1 MKTGIATTVSVV
13 GVIVA
18 GVAAFAVNNSVL
30 SASSPSN
37 SVNMST
43 SIPAGAT
50 GNSPING
57 GKISAAVAKAT
68 PITDTTTTYAVGNA
82 GSVVLD
88 TATGAIVVTGIA
100 PAAGYTSEPAT
111 TDAQGVVKVRFVSS
125 MQHLEFIAQ
134 LVNGQVQVSVKDI
147 TPSSVKPA
155 PTKPRHDDDH
165 DDDEDEEDEH
175 HDEDH
180 DEDHEDEDD
189 D

>member
-30 SASSPSN
+30 GASSPADSAI
-37 SVNMST
+37 VST
-43 SIPAGAT
+43 NVPAGNT
-50 GNSPING
+50 GANSINV
-57 GKISAAVAKAT
+57 GKISAAEATAT
-68 PITDTTTTYAVGNA
+68 PITDTTTTYSVGSA
-82 GSVVLD
+82 GNVVLD
-88 TATGAIVVTGIA
+88 TSTGAIVVTGIA

-111 TDAQGVVKVRFVSS
+111 TDSMGVVKVRFASS
-125 MQHLEFIAQ
+125 MQRIEFIAKM
-134 LVNGQVQVSVKDI
+134 VNGQVEVTVKDI
-147 TPSSVKPA
+147 TPPSMKPA
-155 PTKPRHDDDH
+155 PTKPRYNEDDDH
-165 DDDEDEEDEH
+165 EEDEH

>member
-30 SASSPSN
+30 STSSPSN
-37 SVNMST
+37 SIVMS
-43 SIPAGAT
+43 SNYPAGAT
-50 GNSPING
+50 ENMPVNS

-82 GSVVLD
+82 GNVVLD

-100 PAAGYTSEPAT
+100 PAAGFTSEPAT
-111 TDAQGVVKVRFVSS
+111 TDAAGVVKVRFISS

-134 LVNGQVQVSVKDI
+134 MVSGQTQVSVKDI
-147 TPSSVKPA
+147 TPPSVKPA
-155 PTKPRHDDDH
+155 PTKPRHDDDDH
-165 DDDEDEEDEH
+165 DEDEEDEH

>member
-37 SVNMST
+37 SVIMST
-43 SIPAGAT
+43 SIPTGAT
-50 GNSPING
+50 GNSPINV

-111 TDAQGVVKVRFVSS
+111 TDAQGVIRVRFVSS

-134 LVNGQVQVSVKDI
+134 LVNGKAQVSVKDI

-155 PTKPRHDDDH
+155 PTKPRYDDDH
-165 DDDEDEEDEH
+165 EDEEDEH

>member
-30 SASSPSN
+30 SASSPSDTI
-37 SVNMST
+37 VMSGT
-43 SIPAGAT
+43 YPAGAT
-50 GNSPING
+50 PVNG
-57 GKISAAVAKAT
+57 GRISAATAKAT

-82 GSVVLD
+82 GNVVLD

-100 PAAGYTSEPAT
+100 PGSGFTSEPAT
-111 TDAQGVVKVRFVSS
+111 TDAMGVVTVRFISS
-125 MQHLEFIAQ
+125 MQHLEFVAK
-134 LVNGQVQVSVKDI
+134 LVNGQTEVAVKDI
-147 TPSSVKPA
+147 TPPSVKPG
-155 PTKPRHDDDH
+155 PTKPRHDDD
-165 DDDEDEEDEH
+165 DDHEEDEH

-180 DEDHEDEDD
+180 DDDHEDEDD

>member
-37 SVNMST
+37 SVVMS
-43 SIPAGAT
+43 SNYPAGAT
-50 GNSPING
+50 PVNG

-82 GSVVLD
+82 GNVVLN

-100 PAAGYTSEPAT
+100 PGAAFTSEPAT
-111 TDAQGVVKVRFVSS
+111 TDAAGVVRVRFLSS
-125 MQHLEFIAQ
+125 IQHLEFIAQ
-134 LVNGQVQVSVKDI
+134 MVNGQTKVSVKDI
-147 TPSSVKPA
+147 TPASLKPA
-155 PTKPRHDDDH
+155 PSKQDDD
-165 DDDEDEEDEH
+165 DDDYDEDEEDDH

>member
-1 MKTGIATTVSVV
+1 MKTVIATTVSVV

-37 SVNMST
+37 SVVVSGT
-43 SIPAGAT
+43 YPAGAT
-50 GNSPING
+50 QVNEGQ
-57 GKISAAVAKAT
+57 ISAATAKAT

-82 GSVVLD
+82 GNVVLD

-100 PAAGYTSEPAT
+100 PGSGFTSEPAT
-111 TDAQGVVKVRFVSS
+111 TDAAGVVTVRFVSS
-125 MQHLEFIAQ
+125 IQHLEFKAQ
-134 LVNGQVQVSVKDI
+134 MVNGQVQVAVKDT
-147 TPSSVKPA
+147 TPASLKPA
-155 PTKPRHDDDH
+155 PTKPRHDDD

>member
-30 SASSPSN
+30 SASSPSDTI
-37 SVNMST
+37 VMSGT
-43 SIPAGAT
+43 YPAGAT
-50 GNSPING
+50 RVNG
-57 GKISAAVAKAT
+57 SQISAAIAKAT

-82 GSVVLD
+82 GNVVLD

-100 PAAGYTSEPAT
+100 PGSGFTSEPAT
-111 TDAQGVVKVRFVSS
+111 TDAMGVVTVRFISS
-125 MQHLEFIAQ
+125 MQHLEFIAK
-134 LVNGQVQVSVKDI
+134 LVNGQTEVAVKDI
-147 TPSSVKPA
+147 TPPSVKPG
-155 PTKPRHDDDH
+155 PTKPRHDDDDH
-165 DDDEDEEDEH
+165 DEDEEDEH
-175 HDEDH
+175 HDEDR